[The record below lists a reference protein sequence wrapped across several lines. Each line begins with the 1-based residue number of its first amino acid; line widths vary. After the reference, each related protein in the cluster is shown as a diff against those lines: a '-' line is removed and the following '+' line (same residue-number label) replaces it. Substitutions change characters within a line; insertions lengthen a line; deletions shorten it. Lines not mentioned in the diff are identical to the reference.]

1 MSYDTSYM
9 KEYVSFLYRVFILD
23 GSNNEE
29 QLLMNSMT
37 FKVIHLSFALFLI
50 MDTTIK
56 ALLVFERTIATGKV
70 ETYETEKSKKSCWIY
85 IAIIILFSVSVV
97 YATYRNAEFSQSA
110 CFALFAP
117 RNTEI
122 WINMLYLATFLFAL
136 LSFIT
141 LRFLILLN
149 NKKLKFHNFKLTTR
163 YQIREILNC
172 TYLMSSVLLTGL
184 AVVIFY
190 GLAMI
195 ILRTFQFQIFLENRP
210 LFSTVKMICY
220 PFTISAVA
228 IPIYSSH
235 QLNQANNA
243 KIYSL
248 NDSVNT
254 SRLKA
259 TNVYEDM
266 LKKQWE

>member
-1 MSYDTSYM
+1 MTLKTFYDVRQLSTRSKIQTILVSTE
-9 KEYVSFLYRVFILD
+9 KENSWSFLYRVFILD

-85 IAIIILFSVSVV
+85 IAIINLFPVSVV
-97 YATYRNAEFSQSA
+97 YATYPNAEFSQSA

-149 NKKLKFHNFKLTTR
+149 NKKLKFHNFKLSTR
-163 YQIREILNC
+163 YQIRENLTF

-195 ILRTFQFQIFLENRP
+195 ILRT
-210 LFSTVKMICY
+210 S
-220 PFTISAVA
+220 
-228 IPIYSSH
+228 
-235 QLNQANNA
+235 
-243 KIYSL
+243 
-248 NDSVNT
+248 
-254 SRLKA
+254 
-259 TNVYEDM
+259 
-266 LKKQWE
+266 